1 MQSNLP
7 NKRTVAAA
15 TRTLAVLNKQADG
28 LRTELVQLR
37 QDVAEGQRDFSA
49 ERTSQLQEANGQLVL
64 AALHAETIAE
74 TAVSDLGEV
83 VRSSQRDALTDTPN
97 RALMLDRLERAIA
110 TARRRRTCIAVV
122 FLDLDHFKQI
132 NDTLGHAVGDQVLQ
146 LVARR
151 LESVVR
157 DSDTVSRHGGDEFL
171 ILLTGISRASDAAQI
186 ADKIVAALKAP
197 SRVGG
202 CVLHLSASV
211 GVTVYPEDGEDAATL
226 INRADA
232 AMYRSKRSGLGSVEF
247 HSKETSSDRSLE
259 LFTADALP

>member
-7 NKRTVAAA
+7 TKRAVAAA
-15 TRTLAVLNKQADG
+15 TRTLALLNQQADA
-28 LRTELVQLR
+28 LRTQLVELRRDL
-37 QDVAEGQRDFSA
+37 ANGQRDFSA
-49 ERTSQLQEANGQLVL
+49 VRAAQLREANGQLVL

-97 RALMLDRLERAIA
+97 RALMRDRLECAIA
-110 TARRRRTCIAVV
+110 MARRHRTRIAMV

-171 ILLTGISRASDAAQI
+171 VLLTGISRASDAAQI
-186 ADKIVAALKAP
+186 ADKIIAALSAP

-202 CVLHLSASV
+202 HVLRLSASV
-211 GVTVYPEDGEDAATL
+211 GVTIYPEDGEDAATL

-232 AMYRSKRSGLGSVEF
+232 AMYRSKRSGLGGFEF
-247 HSKETSSDRSLE
+247 HSKEMSSDGSLE